1 MPKPPEITLHDPD
14 GSPIELASLAADPLV
29 VVLVRYYGCLPCQA
43 YLRDVDAA
51 RERFSEG
58 ARVIAVGGSADFQAR
73 WLRDDMGIG
82 LPLLLDP
89 DQQVRALARLG
100 NLTARQLLSPRGA
113 ARYVDALREGL
124 RPQRITRD
132 TVRAPGVAIF
142 GPGFELLWTRAGVR
156 LGDYASVDE
165 LVDRARR

>member
-1 MPKPPEITLHDPD
+1 MPAVEHITLDDPD
-14 GSPIELASLAADPLV
+14 GAAVEFASLAADPLV
-29 VVLVRYYGCLPCQA
+29 VVLVRYFGCLPCQA

-51 RERFSEG
+51 RDRFADE

-89 DQQVRALARLG
+89 DQQVRSLARLG

-113 ARYVDALREGL
+113 ARYVDALRDGL

-156 LGDYASVDE
+156 LGDYPSVDE

>member
-1 MPKPPEITLHDPD
+1 MTEADQITLHDPD
-14 GSPIELASLAADPLV
+14 GAPVEFASLTADPLV

-43 YLRDVDAA
+43 YLREVDAA
-51 RERFSEG
+51 RDRFANG
-58 ARVIAVGGSADFQAR
+58 ASVIAVGGSADFQAR
-73 WLRDDMGIG
+73 WLRDELEIG

-89 DQQVRALARLG
+89 EQHVRSLAHLG

-113 ARYVDALREGL
+113 ARYVDALRDGL

-156 LGDYASVDE
+156 LGDYPSVDE
-165 LVDRARR
+165 LVRRARR